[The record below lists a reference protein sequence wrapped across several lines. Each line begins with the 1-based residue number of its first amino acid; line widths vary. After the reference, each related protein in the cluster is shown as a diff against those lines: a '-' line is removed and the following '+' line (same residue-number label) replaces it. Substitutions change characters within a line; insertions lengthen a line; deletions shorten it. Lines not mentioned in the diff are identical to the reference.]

1 MNDLALVKVGEMR
14 GRRRG
19 GKPGRRSMGRS
30 PGSYWGERVRVGWDL
45 YHGAR
50 CTHFISLHHDKTKSN
65 HLDHKGSLRKHVLQL
80 ILISG
85 TLSALVELEPVSFP
99 SMPLDLACFRAS
111 VVTIKR

>member
-50 CTHFISLHHDKTKSN
+50 CTHFISWVITTK
-65 HLDHKGSLRKHVLQL
+65 
-80 ILISG
+80 
-85 TLSALVELEPVSFP
+85 P
-99 SMPLDLACFRAS
+99 SPIIW
-111 VVTIKR
+111 TIKVD